1 MDGGSKDADHSE
13 KHNRVNRSSL
23 SETRTVNEEHPP
35 HGIEMTE
42 MSSLRKNSENDD
54 GRPPSEFDSDGSE
67 KGTEV
72 IETYMLYTPDEEAS
86 VIRAFDRRLVLFI
99 AVLYMLSFLDRS
111 SKLYLRSPNGC

>member
-1 MDGGSKDADHSE
+1 MGDISKDAEHGE
-13 KHNRVNRSSL
+13 KNKRVNRSSL
-23 SETRTVNEEHPP
+23 SETRTVEDEYSP

-42 MSSLRKNSENDD
+42 MSSVRKNLENDD
-54 GRPPSEFDSDGSE
+54 GRPPSEIDGDGSE

-111 SKLYLRSPNGC
+111 SMLYLQGLIGC